1 MLPSFA
7 HQFGLLF
14 VGELQLSSSQL
25 ETMAAAA
32 KEKEKVVRASDE
44 YVKKQQR
51 LPPIRPPGLS
61 ESLFQAFPRLRELL
75 RDDEA
80 AIKSLIKMEE
90 EILRQ
95 YHRKV
100 LVYADVKV
108 DDDDRH

>member
-1 MLPSFA
+1 M
-7 HQFGLLF
+7 QG
-14 VGELQLSSSQL
+14 GEQQRRDDGGGGGG
-25 ETMAAAA
+25 EG
-32 KEKEKVVRASDE
+32 
-44 YVKKQQR
+44 VKKQQR